1 MYETVAVWG
10 RKRIQRRNWITDIR
24 FLETNEEKIMG
35 IKSFTKKNTV
45 SRFDCNQE
53 VRRLRTEE
61 RPLKQII
68 KMSLVI
74 SVTAVSVTLTSCVV
88 LFSMQVT
95 GVFLIN

>member
-10 RKRIQRRNWITDIR
+10 RKRIQRGNWITYIG

-68 KMSLVI
+68 KMLLVI

>member
-1 MYETVAVWG
+1 MHETVAVWG
-10 RKRIQRRNWITDIR
+10 RKRIQRGNWITYIG

-61 RPLKQII
+61 RPLKQIQ
-68 KMSLVI
+68 MSLVI